1 MLSDDTLPKLVRD
14 SIEHDLTMLGGKI
27 LNYQENVESKH
38 FLEEVNFHC
47 ELLNCITG
55 GFVSGDWKLF
65 SYTLQGTVIS
75 YS

>member
-38 FLEEVNFHC
+38 FLEEV
-47 ELLNCITG
+47 IST
-55 GFVSGDWKLF
+55 VSF
-65 SYTLQGTVIS
+65 
-75 YS
+75 